1 MVDEAILYW
10 TLVRDPAM
18 NNREYDTDLKEKLS
32 ISDFKRLSEFI
43 YGNYGIKMP
52 NEKRTMLEGRL
63 MKRLRVHQFKTF
75 GEYCDF
81 LFSPAGM
88 EQEIIHM
95 INVVSTNKTDFFREP
110 AHFEFLFDTALP
122 EYYAKNKTEPIKIWS
137 SACSSGEEPY
147 TIAMVISEF
156 GRQKGVSLL
165 HHILGT
171 DISTDI
177 LDKAQRGIYKDERIA
192 EIPDSYRKRYFMS
205 NKDPQKKL
213 VRIVPELRRNTSFM
227 RLNLMDSSYPI
238 GDQFNIIFCRNVL
251 IYFDRPTQEAVIN
264 KLCDHLAPGGYFLLG
279 HSESATGM
287 HVPLTT
293 LRPTIFKR
301 K

>member
-1 MVDEAILYW
+1 MTNL
-10 TLVRDPAM
+10 
-18 NNREYDTDLKEKLS
+18 NNDIILKERLTD
-32 ISDFKRLSEFI
+32 SDFKRFSEFI

-63 MKRLRVHQFKTF
+63 MKRLRVNQIKSFA
-75 GEYCDF
+75 EYCDYV
-81 LFSPAGM
+81 FSEEGM
-88 EQEIIHM
+88 EKELIHM

-110 AHFEFLFDTALP
+110 VHFEFLYATVLP
-122 EYYAKNKTEPIKIWS
+122 EFRRKKNSESIKIWS

-147 TIAMVISEF
+147 TIAMVINEF
-156 GRQKGVSLL
+156 ARQLGGPIP
-165 HHILGT
+165 HQIFGT
-171 DISTDI
+171 DISSDI
-177 LDKAQRGIYKDERIA
+177 LERAQMGVYKDERISDV
-192 EIPDSYRKRYFMS
+192 PVSYKRRYFMA

-227 RLNLMDSSYPI
+227 RLNLMDSTYPI
-238 GDQFNIIFCRNVL
+238 IEKFDVIFCRNVL

-264 KLCDHLAPGGYFLLG
+264 KLCNHLVPGGYFFLG

-287 HVPLTT
+287 QVPLTPIK
-293 LRPTIFKR
+293 PTIFRR